1 MSSSRALNSTT
12 GSVNQSKARQSNNG
26 LNSKQADLW
35 DDNIH
40 LTNDHLDPEEP
51 LILARHNKML
61 SHHDKFVEY
70 IHHIENAKHQ
80 VLHNQIE
87 EMRQLAAAGQ
97 KSNQRYH
104 DLTYIVNENE
114 EEIEMRDYTV
124 SCKSTQPISLQ
135 HS

>member
-1 MSSSRALNSTT
+1 
-12 GSVNQSKARQSNNG
+12 
-26 LNSKQADLW
+26 
-35 DDNIH
+35 
-40 LTNDHLDPEEP
+40 
-51 LILARHNKML
+51 ML

-87 EMRQLAAAGQ
+87 EMKQLAAAGQ

-104 DLTYIVNENE
+104 DLTYIVNESE

-124 SCKSTQPISLQ
+124 ACKSTQPISLL
-135 HS
+135 HSQTSCIGSSSVLKQRNIKKIFPQTLI

>member
-35 DDNIH
+35 ADNIH

-70 IHHIENAKHQ
+70 IHHIENAKH
-80 VLHNQIE
+80 
-87 EMRQLAAAGQ
+87 
-97 KSNQRYH
+97 
-104 DLTYIVNENE
+104 
-114 EEIEMRDYTV
+114 
-124 SCKSTQPISLQ
+124 
-135 HS
+135 